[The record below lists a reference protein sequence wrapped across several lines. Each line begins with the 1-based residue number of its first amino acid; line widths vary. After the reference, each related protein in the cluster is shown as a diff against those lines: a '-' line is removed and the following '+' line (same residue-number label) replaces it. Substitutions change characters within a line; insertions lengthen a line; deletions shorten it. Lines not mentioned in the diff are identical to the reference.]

1 MEIAVNRKKIGII
14 GGSFD
19 PIHNG
24 HLETAEFVYQQL
36 ELEKMI
42 FIPAYIAPHKIG
54 MEYAPAEHRYQ
65 MTLLAIQENPH
76 FCVSD
81 IELKRKGVSYTYD
94 TVKALHEYYGDEYD
108 LYFIIG
114 ADSVAEL
121 DTWTKV
127 REIMGLCTFVAA
139 TRPGF
144 APEVQKVIE
153 HFGELG
159 RTKIKW
165 LNTPEMDISSTDIRQ
180 RVQDHCSINGLVPA
194 PVEEYIHQK
203 GLYRS

>member
-1 MEIAVNRKKIGII
+1 MGIAVNRKRIGII

-19 PIHNG
+19 PIHKG

-36 ELEKMI
+36 GLEKII

-54 MEYAPAEHRYQ
+54 MEYALAEHRYQ
-65 MTLLAIQENPH
+65 MTLLAIQDNPH

-94 TVKALHEYYGDEYD
+94 TIAALHEYYGYGYEV
-108 LYFIIG
+108 YFIIG

-121 DTWTKV
+121 DTWIKV
-127 REIMGLCTFVAA
+127 R
-139 TRPGF
+139 
-144 APEVQKVIE
+144 APEVKKVIE
-153 HFGELG
+153 YFGELG

-180 RVQDHCSINGLVPA
+180 RVQDNCSITGLVPA
-194 PVEEYIHQK
+194 QVEEYIHQK